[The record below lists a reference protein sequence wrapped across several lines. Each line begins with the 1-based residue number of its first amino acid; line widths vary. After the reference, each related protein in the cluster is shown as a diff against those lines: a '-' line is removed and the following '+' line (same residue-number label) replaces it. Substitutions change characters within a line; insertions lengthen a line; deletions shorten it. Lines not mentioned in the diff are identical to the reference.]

1 MKKIQ
6 KKKKQGPPGEPD
18 NSNKNPKASL
28 LHFIGVRMLFCYV
41 STSPFNFLFDNTNI
55 ARINYEA
62 FENLYLRY
70 VPILTEV
77 GDDRSIDSLEWL
89 SISIFLDQDGQRNP
103 TLDFEFFLH
112 EENPVEALPEMPEDL
127 KVQKNQIKNY

>member
-1 MKKIQ
+1 
-6 KKKKQGPPGEPD
+6 
-18 NSNKNPKASL
+18 
-28 LHFIGVRMLFCYV
+28 MLFCYV

-89 SISIFLDQDGQRNP
+89 SISIFLDKDGQRNP

-127 KVQKNQIKNY
+127 KVQKTK